1 MKRFEENKI
10 PSPVVCKNTKNPPGF
25 SFRRAAGLGLFLFLI
40 CFPAFADTASWY
52 STEACKYNPTK
63 GCPTASGMSLFQL
76 EDRHID
82 FAAMWGVPFNTK
94 IKVTNLS
101 NNKSVVVTVLDRGP
115 AKRLNRVIDLS
126 KSAFQKIADTRK
138 GLINVKVEVMK

>member
-1 MKRFEENKI
+1 MKRSIEDKI

-40 CFPAFADTASWY
+40 CSNAFAIEGNASWY
-52 STEACKYNPTK
+52 STECCKYNPHK

-82 FAAMWGVPFNTK
+82 FAAAWGYPFHTK
-94 IKVTNLS
+94 LKVTNLE
-101 NNKSVVVTVLDRGP
+101 NGKSVVVTVLDRGP

-138 GLINVKVEVMK
+138 RSEGVV